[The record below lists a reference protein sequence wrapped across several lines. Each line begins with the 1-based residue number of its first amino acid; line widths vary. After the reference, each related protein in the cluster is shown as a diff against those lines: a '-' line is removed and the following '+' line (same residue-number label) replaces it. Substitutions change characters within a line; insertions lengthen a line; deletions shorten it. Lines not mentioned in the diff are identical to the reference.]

1 MNTSPAPAAPVPAV
15 PATAARPGALR
26 RARSVWEYRELLGNL
41 VRKELQ
47 VKYKNS
53 ALGFAWSL
61 LNPALYLVVFY
72 VVFEVILRSGIP
84 DFAIFLLAGLLPWTL
99 FSSAVAAATSSI
111 VSNSALVNKVW
122 FPREVLPL
130 AAIGAA
136 FVNYLLQTL
145 VLVGALIVFRYAPSA
160 EYSVVLIPALVALLV
175 LLGALA
181 LALAAV
187 NVYVRDAQ
195 HLVELLLL
203 AWFWFTPIIYPY
215 QYVSDRLGRW
225 TGLFLLNPLVSIVI
239 AFQRAIYNRTDGG
252 GNQILPD
259 ESVLWY
265 LRNVGI
271 VLAASCALLVF
282 AFWLFGRLE
291 DDFAEEL

>member
-1 MNTSPAPAAPVPAV
+1 M
-15 PATAARPGALR
+15 ATAAPTSVVSGVGARPGPLR
-26 RARSVWEYRELLGNL
+26 RARDVWRYRELLGNL
-41 VRKELQ
+41 VRKELK

-72 VVFEVILRSGIP
+72 VVFELILQSGIP

-99 FSSAVAAATSSI
+99 FSSSIGAATASI
-111 VSNSALVNKVW
+111 VGNAALVNKVW
-122 FPREVLPL
+122 FPREILPL

-145 VLVGALIVFRYAPSA
+145 VLAGALVVFQYAPSA
-160 EYSVVLIPALVALLV
+160 QYSLLLIPALIALLV
-175 LLGALA
+175 LVGALA
-181 LALAAV
+181 LALAAI

-215 QYVSDRLGRW
+215 RYVSDRLENW
-225 TGLFLLNPLVSIVI
+225 TGLFLLNPMVSIVI
-239 AFQRAIYNRTDGG
+239 SFQRAIYNRTSGN

-271 VLAASCALLVF
+271 VFAASILLLLF

>member
-1 MNTSPAPAAPVPAV
+1 VAIAAPPPAV
-15 PATAARPGALR
+15 TGVAPRPGALR
-26 RARSVWEYRELLGNL
+26 RARDVWRYRELLGNL
-41 VRKELQ
+41 VRKELK

-72 VVFEVILRSGIP
+72 VVFELILQNGIP

-99 FSSAVAAATSSI
+99 FASSVGAATSSI
-111 VSNSALVNKVW
+111 VGNSALVNKVW
-122 FPREVLPL
+122 FPREILPL

-136 FVNYLLQTL
+136 FVNYLLQTV
-145 VLVGALIVFRYAPSA
+145 VLIGALIVFQYAPSA

-175 LLGALA
+175 LLSALA
-181 LALAAV
+181 LALAAI
-187 NVYVRDAQ
+187 NVYLRDTQ

-215 QYVSDRLGRW
+215 RYVSDRLEGW
-225 TGLFLLNPLVSIVI
+225 TALFLLNPMVSIVI
-239 AFQRAIYNRTDGG
+239 AFQRAIYNRTSGDGT
-252 GNQILPD
+252 QVLPD

-265 LRNVGI
+265 VRNVGI
-271 VLAASCALLVF
+271 VLAGACVLLWF